1 MILQYNWKSNY
12 FKRFKEHSFGCLC
25 ENEEIKLKVLLDS
38 AESCLFGWKGTLARL
53 QLWENLIQFRIET
66 LRQTLNTKA
75 QGREGRKASPTSKST
90 TLLAEPFF
98 CLLDF
103 GLLSKEKD
111 RRRLCS
117 LTSDQ
122 KLVLLQKAMS
132 GQMQSRVQFDASFES
147 ANALRLK
154 LIFTTIR
161 WRKF

>member
-25 ENEEIKLKVLLDS
+25 ENEEIKLKVLLDLD
-38 AESCLFGWKGTLARL
+38 ESYLFGWKGTLARL

-66 LRQTLNTKA
+66 LRQILNTKA

-90 TLLAEPFF
+90 TPLAEPCF

-103 GLLSKEKD
+103 GLLSKEKG

-117 LTSDQ
+117 QGVSQPDFPFNFYFVSKIYTASKSD
-122 KLVLLQKAMS
+122 VWPNA
-132 GQMQSRVQFDASFES
+132 VAS
-147 ANALRLK
+147 A
-154 LIFTTIR
+154 I
-161 WRKF
+161 